1 LSPVRRVINVEFLN
15 GQAALGSPAAGIM
28 LRVKGGVLID
38 CGRIGGE
45 ADLMGGAKHGAGMSA
60 QILELY
66 PQVGTTRALD
76 GTYLAHDLHALGT
89 SERPFVYA
97 NFVSSLDGR
106 IAVVEAHTGESY
118 VLEDL
123 TSGHDW
129 QLFQELQAQADCM
142 VTHGGYLR
150 ALAARKFEDILQVG
164 ISEQALDIGRWR
176 KVHGLTR
183 QPAIA
188 IVSRTLDFP
197 IPPSLERHEQPVHI
211 ITADDAPTDRVA
223 FWRERGCEVVFGG
236 RGTSVEGAPMIRA
249 LGARGYARLYL
260 LAGPQ
265 MLETVLRDGSLSR
278 LYLTLTHQLIG
289 GEMFR
294 TLTAGPRLGRAGR
307 LHLHTLYYDPVAPKG
322 TGQWFASFDVRR

>member
-1 LSPVRRVINVEFLN
+1 
-15 GQAALGSPAAGIM
+15 
-28 LRVKGGVLID
+28 
-38 CGRIGGE
+38 
-45 ADLMGGAKHGAGMSA
+45 MSA

-66 PQVGTTRALD
+66 PHPGTMRALD
-76 GTYLAHDLHALGT
+76 GTYLAHDVYRLGT
-89 SERPFVYA
+89 PENPFVYA

-106 IAVVEAHTGESY
+106 IAVGEAHTGESY

-129 QLFQELQAQADCM
+129 RLFQELQAQADCM

-164 ISEQALDIGRWR
+164 VSKQALDIGRWR
-176 KVHGLTR
+176 HAHGLTR

-197 IPPSLERHEQPVHI
+197 IPPSLEQHEQPVHI
-211 ITADDAPTDRVA
+211 ITGHGAPAERVA
-223 FWRERGCEVVFGG
+223 LWREHGCEVVFAGPDA
-236 RGTSVEGAPMIRA
+236 SVVGATLIRT
-249 LGARGYARLYL
+249 LGARGYARVYL
-260 LAGPQ
+260 LGGPQ

-289 GEMFR
+289 GELFH
-294 TLTAGPRLGRAGR
+294 TLTAGPRLGGAGR
-307 LHLHTLYYDPVAPKG
+307 LQVHTLYYDPVAPKG
-322 TGQWFASFDVRR
+322 TGQWFASFDVRREP

>member
-1 LSPVRRVINVEFLN
+1 M
-15 GQAALGSPAAGIM
+15 AA
-28 LRVKGGVLID
+28 
-38 CGRIGGE
+38 E
-45 ADLMGGAKHGAGMSA
+45 
-60 QILELY
+60 ILELY
-66 PQVGTTRALD
+66 PHAGGVRALD
-76 GTYLAHDLHALGT
+76 GTYLAHDLHLLGT
-89 SERPFVYA
+89 PEQPFVYA

-106 IAVVEAHTGESY
+106 IAVVEANTGESY

-123 TSGHDW
+123 TSRHDW
-129 QLFQELQAQADCM
+129 RLFQELQAQAACM

-164 ISEQALDIGRWR
+164 VAKQALDIGDWR
-176 KVHGLTR
+176 TAHGLTR

-211 ITADDAPTDRVA
+211 ITANGAPADRVS
-223 FWRERGCEVVFGG
+223 FWRDHGYEIVFAGPG
-236 RGTSVEGAPMIRA
+236 ASVEGAPMIRA
-249 LGARGYARLYL
+249 LGARGYTRLYL

-289 GEMFR
+289 GELFH

-307 LHLHTLYYDPVAPKG
+307 LQLHTLYYDALAPRG
-322 TGQWFASFDVRR
+322 TGQWFASFDVRREA

>member
-1 LSPVRRVINVEFLN
+1 MPR
-15 GQAALGSPAAGIM
+15 
-28 LRVKGGVLID
+28 
-38 CGRIGGE
+38 
-45 ADLMGGAKHGAGMSA
+45 
-60 QILELY
+60 
-66 PQVGTTRALD
+66 T
-76 GTYLAHDLHALGT
+76 
-89 SERPFVYA
+89 
-97 NFVSSLDGR
+97 
-106 IAVVEAHTGESY
+106 
-118 VLEDL
+118 
-123 TSGHDW
+123 
-129 QLFQELQAQADCM
+129 
-142 VTHGGYLR
+142 
-150 ALAARKFEDILQVG
+150 
-164 ISEQALDIGRWR
+164 WR

-197 IPPSLERHEQPVHI
+197 IPPSLEWHEQPVHI
-211 ITADDAPTDRVA
+211 ITAADAPTDRVA

-289 GEMFR
+289 GEMFH

-307 LHLHTLYYDPVAPKG
+307 LHLHTLYYDPAAPKG
-322 TGQWFASFDVRR
+322 TGQWFASFDVRRQP

>member
-1 LSPVRRVINVEFLN
+1 
-15 GQAALGSPAAGIM
+15 
-28 LRVKGGVLID
+28 
-38 CGRIGGE
+38 
-45 ADLMGGAKHGAGMSA
+45 MSA

-66 PQVGTTRALD
+66 PHTGTMRPLD
-76 GTYLAHDLHALGT
+76 GTYLAQDLRALGT
-89 SERPFVYA
+89 PVQPFVYA

-129 QLFQELQAQADCM
+129 RLFQELQAQADCM

-164 ISEQALDIGRWR
+164 LARQALDIGRWR
-176 KVHGLTR
+176 EAHGLTR

-211 ITADDAPTDRVA
+211 ITANGAPADRVA
-223 FWRERGCEVVFGG
+223 FWREHGCEVVLAGSDA
-236 RGTSVEGAPMIRA
+236 SVEGAPMIRA
-249 LGARGYARLYL
+249 LGERGYARLYL

-278 LYLTLTHQLIG
+278 LYLTQTHQLVG
-289 GEMFR
+289 GEMFH

-307 LHLHTLYYDPVAPKG
+307 MRLHTLYYDPAAPKG
-322 TGQWFASFDVRR
+322 TGQFFASFDVRREA

>member
-1 LSPVRRVINVEFLN
+1 
-15 GQAALGSPAAGIM
+15 
-28 LRVKGGVLID
+28 
-38 CGRIGGE
+38 
-45 ADLMGGAKHGAGMSA
+45 MSG
-60 QILELY
+60 QILQLY
-66 PQVGTTRALD
+66 PHAGAMRALE
-76 GTYLAHDLHALGT
+76 GTYLGHDLHVLGT
-89 SERPFVYA
+89 PKQPFVYA

-123 TSGHDW
+123 TSSHDW
-129 QLFQELQAQADCM
+129 RLFQELQAQADCM

-150 ALAARKFEDILQVG
+150 ALAASKFEDILQVG
-164 ISEQALDIGRWR
+164 VAKQALDIGHWR
-176 KVHGLTR
+176 TARGLTR

-188 IVSRTLDFP
+188 IVSRTLDFA

-211 ITADDAPTDRVA
+211 ITANGAPADRVA
-223 FWRERGCEVVFGG
+223 FWRAHGFEVVFAGPG
-236 RGTSVEGAPMIRA
+236 ASVEGAPMIRT

-289 GEMFR
+289 GEMFH
-294 TLTAGPRLGRAGR
+294 TLTAGPRLGGAGR
-307 LHLHTLYYDPVAPKG
+307 LQLHTLYYDPAAPKG
-322 TGQWFASFDVRR
+322 TGQWFTSFDVRRDA

>member
-1 LSPVRRVINVEFLN
+1 
-15 GQAALGSPAAGIM
+15 
-28 LRVKGGVLID
+28 
-38 CGRIGGE
+38 
-45 ADLMGGAKHGAGMSA
+45 MSA

-66 PQVGTTRALD
+66 PHTGTMRPLD
-76 GTYLAHDLHALGT
+76 GTYLAHDLHRLGT
-89 SERPFVYA
+89 PEQPFVYA

-123 TSGHDW
+123 TSSHDW
-129 QLFQELQAQADCM
+129 RLFQELQAQADCM

-150 ALAARKFEDILQVG
+150 ALAERKFDDILQVG
-164 ISEQALDIGRWR
+164 VAKQALDIGRWR
-176 KVHGLTR
+176 STHGLTR

-188 IVSRTLDFP
+188 VVSRTLDFP

-211 ITADDAPTDRVA
+211 ITANGAPADRVA
-223 FWRERGCEVVFGG
+223 FWRDHGCEVVFAGPAA
-236 RGTSVEGAPMIRA
+236 SVEGAAMIRT

-289 GEMFR
+289 GELFH

-307 LHLHTLYYDPVAPKG
+307 LQLHTLCYDPAAPKG
-322 TGQWFASFDVRR
+322 TGQWFASFNVRKET

>member
-1 LSPVRRVINVEFLN
+1 
-15 GQAALGSPAAGIM
+15 
-28 LRVKGGVLID
+28 
-38 CGRIGGE
+38 
-45 ADLMGGAKHGAGMSA
+45 MSA

-66 PQVGTTRALD
+66 PHPGTMRPLE
-76 GTYLAHDLHALGT
+76 GTYLAHDLQALGT
-89 SERPFVYA
+89 PDQPFVYA

-123 TSGHDW
+123 TSSHDW
-129 QLFQELQAQADCM
+129 RLFQELQAQADCM

-150 ALAARKFEDILQVG
+150 ALAEGKFQDILQVG
-164 ISEQALDIGRWR
+164 LAQPALDIGRWR
-176 KVHGLTR
+176 GAHGLTR

-197 IPPSLERHEQPVHI
+197 IPPSLEQHEQPVHI
-211 ITADDAPTDRVA
+211 ITAEGAPADRVA
-223 FWRERGCEVVFGG
+223 FWREHGCEVVFAGPG
-236 RGTSVEGAPMIRA
+236 ASVEGAPMIRT

-289 GEMFR
+289 GEMFH
-294 TLTAGPRLGRAGR
+294 TLTAGPRLGRVGR
-307 LHLHTLYYDPVAPKG
+307 LQVNTLYYDAVAPKG
-322 TGQWFASFDVRR
+322 TGQWFASFDVRQSNIRP

>member
-1 LSPVRRVINVEFLN
+1 
-15 GQAALGSPAAGIM
+15 
-28 LRVKGGVLID
+28 
-38 CGRIGGE
+38 
-45 ADLMGGAKHGAGMSA
+45 MSA
-60 QILELY
+60 EILELY
-66 PQVGTTRALD
+66 PHAGTKRALD
-76 GTYLAHDLHALGT
+76 GTYLAHDLHVLGT
-89 SERPFVYA
+89 PEQPFVYA

-129 QLFQELQAQADCM
+129 RLFQELQAQADCM

-150 ALAARKFEDILQVG
+150 ALAARKFADILQVG
-164 ISEQALDIGRWR
+164 LTPQTMDIGRWR
-176 KVHGLTR
+176 SAHGLTR

-211 ITADDAPTDRVA
+211 ITVDGASADRVA
-223 FWRERGCEVVFGG
+223 FWRDHGCEVIFAGT
-236 RGTSVEGAPMIRA
+236 GTSVEGAPMIRT
-249 LGARGYARLYL
+249 LGARGYGRLYL

-265 MLETVLRDGSLSR
+265 LLEAVLRDRSLSR

-289 GEMFR
+289 GEMFH
-294 TLTAGPRLGRAGR
+294 TLTAGPRLGGLGR
-307 LHLHTLYYDPVAPKG
+307 LALHTLYYDSMAPRG
-322 TGQWFASFDVRR
+322 TGQWFASFDVRRQGNGQEVLP

>member
-1 LSPVRRVINVEFLN
+1 M
-15 GQAALGSPAAGIM
+15 A
-28 LRVKGGVLID
+28 
-38 CGRIGGE
+38 
-45 ADLMGGAKHGAGMSA
+45 A

-66 PQVGTTRALD
+66 PQTGTLRPLE
-76 GTYLAHDLHALGT
+76 GTYLAHDLRTIGT
-89 SERPFVYA
+89 PEQPFVYA

-123 TSGHDW
+123 TSSHDW
-129 QLFQELQAQADCM
+129 RLFQELQAQADCM

-150 ALAARKFEDILQVG
+150 ALAERKFEDILQVG
-164 ISEQALDIGRWR
+164 LAKQALDIGRWR
-176 KVHGLTR
+176 DEHGLAR

-197 IPPSLERHEQPVHI
+197 IPPSLARHEQPVHI
-211 ITADDAPTDRVA
+211 ITGNDAPADRVA
-223 FWRERGCEVVFGG
+223 FWREQRCEVVFAGAGG
-236 RGTSVEGAPMIRA
+236 SMEGAPMIHA
-249 LGARGYARLYL
+249 LGERGYSRLYL

-265 MLETVLRDGSLSR
+265 MLETVLRDHSLSR

-289 GEMFR
+289 GEVFH

-307 LHLHTLYYDPVAPKG
+307 LQLHTLYYDPVAPKG
-322 TGQWFASFDVRR
+322 TGQWFASFNVRREA